1 MDTTTTTTRKPGKKR
16 IMVQLWGTLAKA
28 INRDFKALNLKR
40 DRYLNDLLTQ
50 EIEELAREVNF
61 RNSNEVRTRL
71 QEQKLP
77 NRVPL
82 TIELDEGLV
91 S

>member
-50 EIEELAREVNF
+50 EIEELSREVNF